1 MLFEVKARDYKDGF
15 LRQSLWRR
23 KRTQERKISNDD
35 QPSCSSR
42 AHSRGSGR
50 PALEQNREILTIRRF
65 PEASEQNV
73 SKVIVIDL
81 KYKKLV

>member
-1 MLFEVKARDYKDGF
+1 MDFSDNYYGGEREHN
-15 LRQSLWRR
+15 
-23 KRTQERKISNDD
+23 ERKISNDD

-73 SKVIVIDL
+73 LKVIVID
-81 KYKKLV
+81 

>member
-1 MLFEVKARDYKDGF
+1 MAEK
-15 LRQSLWRR
+15 
-23 KRTQERKISNDD
+23 ERKISNDD

-73 SKVIVIDL
+73 SKVIVID
-81 KYKKLV
+81 